1 MHRLHPILYIIS
13 FLLVLSLQVYSQ
25 ETRELSSNTTGIKK
39 QILSNNKSDTT
50 ILVNEAVNSN
60 IEISAINNSETYFF
74 DFNKLPQDVQLKM
87 NENKSKGIPLFSG
100 ISKAFRIQIKS
111 CINDIETK
119 KFISLIALKEWY
131 INYQWVFEGT
141 INIYVQ
147 PTFDI
152 DFFDDFMAQ
161 KGIEYN
167 FLNEYYFLK

>member
-50 ILVNEAVNSN
+50 ILVNEVINSN
-60 IEISAINNSETYFF
+60 IEITANNNSETYFF
-74 DFNKLPQDVQLKM
+74 DYNKMPQDVQLKM
-87 NENKSKGIPLFSG
+87 NDNKAIGISLFTG
-100 ISKAFRIQIKS
+100 ISKAFRVQIKS
-111 CINDIETK
+111 CTNDSETQ

-131 INYQWVFEGT
+131 INYQWVSEGT